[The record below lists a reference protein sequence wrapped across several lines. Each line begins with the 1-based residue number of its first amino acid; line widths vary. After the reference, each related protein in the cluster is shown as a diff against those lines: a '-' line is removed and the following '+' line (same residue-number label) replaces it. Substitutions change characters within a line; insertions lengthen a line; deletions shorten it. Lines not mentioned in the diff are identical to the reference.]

1 MKFKE
6 EYAKLNS
13 EQKKAVDTIN
23 GPVMVVAG
31 PGTGKTQILTLRI
44 ANILDKVDIE
54 PENIL
59 ALTFTES
66 GAMSMK
72 KRLISIIGND
82 AYRVNI
88 STFHGFCNDIIQKY
102 PEYFTKIAGFK
113 NIDEIKQIQ
122 ILRKVLDDTELQD
135 LVTFNNQYFYIKE
148 IKHAI
153 EELKKENISFTE
165 LREIATKTKES
176 FENDS
181 ENFNPKTGKVKSA
194 LLPSQKM
201 INKNIELSYVFEKYQ
216 EALNQSKY
224 YDYSDMIVEVLKTL
238 EENSELLLMLQEQYQ
253 YFLVDEYQDTNTSQN
268 KILEILCKFFDNPDV
283 FIVGDPKQAI
293 FRFQGASIKNFE
305 YFKHL
310 YPSVV
315 LIDLVNNYRSSQ
327 LILDSAHHLIQR
339 DAQLKSC
346 VDFENKKIK
355 VCALPNPQQEAYFV
369 TKEIENLIKSGA
381 NKNSIAV
388 LYRNHKDSDLLSEM
402 LDKFKLP
409 YSIKK
414 KVNIFEDIDIQKMLL
429 IVNTIYNY
437 GNDEYLFKC
446 MHIDFL
452 NIEPLDIC
460 KIINYCN
467 TNKINGYDFEK
478 HINDLELSS
487 KENVID
493 LYQKIKQ

>member
-122 ILRKVLDDTELQD
+122 ILRKVLDGTELQD

-153 EELKKENISFTE
+153 EELKKENISFAE

-194 LLPSQKM
+194 LLSSQKM

-310 YPSVV
+310 YPSAV

-460 KIINYCN
+460 KIINHCN
-467 TNKINGYDFEK
+467 ANKINGYDFEK

-493 LYQKIKQ
+493 LYQKLKQ